1 MAISFWKAKE
11 ERFSSPKA
19 WEKVDVLTMKVDTS
33 HFENYKKQLTT
44 R

>member
-1 MAISFWKAKE
+1 MAFSFWKTKE
-11 ERFSSPKA
+11 ECSSSPKA
-19 WEKVDVLTMKVDTS
+19 WAKIDVLTMKVDTS

>member
-1 MAISFWKAKE
+1 MAFSFWKAYE
-11 ERFSSPKA
+11 ERSSSPKVWA
-19 WEKVDVLTMKVDTS
+19 KVDVLTMKVDTS